1 MGKPGNES
9 KKTNRPT
16 ADFSIR
22 RMQSS
27 VWPPSVQG
35 TKTVLKK
42 VSRFLNPKHSVVIL
56 NIRICLK
63 TRSHLA
69 LGYAV

>member
-1 MGKPGNES
+1 MDFRPTFVEPPRRNARQTFLDPAVSGRMGKPGNES

-35 TKTVLKK
+35 IKTALKK
-42 VSRFLNPKHSVVIL
+42 RHDS
-56 NIRICLK
+56 
-63 TRSHLA
+63 
-69 LGYAV
+69 